1 MKNNWH
7 IETTDTDKI
16 NSLVQSLDIPRILAC
31 SLVVRG
37 HDNTEEANRFLY
49 PQLDRDWNDPLNI
62 PGLTEAVYVLETAVR
77 QGKKTLIF
85 GDFDVDGITAT
96 SVMLLGLRA
105 CGLEAS
111 PFIPRRQDEGYGLSH
126 EAINRIMGIKDG
138 ESKENIEPANGY
150 VPELIITVDCGITS
164 KEEVDYIKSLGV
176 DVVVTDHHNPMES
189 VPCNIPVCNPR
200 LDPQNSSINLAGVG
214 VALKVIQ
221 VLGERFGK
229 SDIWKGL
236 TDLAALGTIADRM
249 PLLGENRALVKA
261 GLELIKKH
269 PRPGISALLADG
281 GVELDSLTSNKL
293 SFSVIPKLNAA
304 GRMTDAMD
312 ALNIILCEDPALAQG
327 YAKRLEEINILRRD
341 AETELL
347 KIAEELVKT
356 QYSGKRVM
364 VLAGTDFHDGVKGI
378 VASRLAN
385 KFMVPTILFSIEGD
399 IAHGSGRSFEKI
411 DLFEAVS
418 TVDDLTVKFGGH
430 KFAAGITVKTKDID
444 EFRRRLEEYFDKLPP
459 DKFEPSL
466 DIDGIA
472 KFDDFTLRD
481 IDSLKMLEPCGQD
494 NEEPLFEID
503 KVFLEN
509 ARAVGANKDH
519 FSFGITNGV
528 QCAKAIYFKCDDI
541 EKYISYVSPIDLVFS
556 AQIDE
561 WRGQK
566 QVKLKVKDIKTSSLV
581 KNSNSKHASELVE
594 KLYVDDCNLDVDKT
608 TFRPVLS
615 GLSPNESERLCCAE
629 SNNKSS
635 QEYEQY
641 NSQVSSQELIDK
653 CINMID
659 DIAVKLTG
667 DTNLRLHQSQR
678 EAIESLCQ
686 QKNTLA
692 VMATG
697 RGKSLIFYIYAAITA
712 LVCNKKSIF
721 IYPLR
726 ALINDQAY
734 HVGQNFAKLDIA
746 VQTLTGETSQEDREA
761 IYRQWDTGKVPII
774 LTTPE
779 FLYAHKDRLS
789 GNDVGFIAID
799 EAHHMGDS
807 KTHRPIYSRLG
818 FVREVFPESTLLA
831 VTATAPTQVAEHI
844 QKQLSICNVVIDKT
858 CRNNLRIDNKRGIA
872 DRQTYI
878 SSIVATGEKTVI
890 YVNSRESSIELARM
904 LRKRLQDQAM
914 QIAFYNGALDRQTR
928 LGIEKL
934 FRDGQ
939 ISAVIATSA
948 FGEGINVPDVRHI
961 VLYHMPLSRL
971 AYNQMAGRCGR
982 DGKPAYIHLLFDI
995 SDIGVNHRVLERSC
1009 PTRDELAYLYKMSR
1023 ALYDSKACPITGDE
1037 LLKACNNT
1045 KEGAKISADMIAA
1058 AMGTFVELGLAKTVG
1073 DNLNPSF
1080 IVGHTQNRVDITT
1093 STRYQEAH
1101 CSLEAFDNFAQW
1113 LLNECEDV
1121 LLGGINRPLLP

>member
-7 IETTDTDKI
+7 VETTDTHKI
-16 NSLVQSLDIPRILAC
+16 DSLVHTLEIPRILAC
-31 SLVVRG
+31 TLVARG
-37 HDNTEEANRFLY
+37 HDSVEEASRFLH
-49 PQLDRDWNDPLNI
+49 PQLDRDWNDPLDI
-62 PGLTEAVYVLETAVR
+62 PGLIDAVDTLEQAIR

-105 CGLEAS
+105 CGLEAK
-111 PFIPRRQDEGYGLSH
+111 PFIPRRQDEGYGLSR
-126 EAINRIMGIKDG
+126 EATNRIMGIQDSPTEPNK
-138 ESKENIEPANGY
+138 EPAVGF

-164 KEEVDYIKSLGV
+164 DEEVEYIKSLGI

-189 VPCNIPVCNPR
+189 VPRDVAVCNPR
-200 LDPQNSSINLAGVG
+200 LDPKSPSINLAGVG

-221 VLGERFGK
+221 VLGARFGK
-229 SDIWKGL
+229 PDIWKGL

-249 PLLGENRALVKA
+249 PLLGENRALVKD
-261 GLELIKKH
+261 GIELIKKH
-269 PRPGISALLADG
+269 PRPGIAALLVDV
-281 GVELDSLTSNKL
+281 GVDINSLTSNKL
-293 SFSVIPKLNAA
+293 SFSVIPKLNAT
-304 GRMTDAMD
+304 GRMTNAMD
-312 ALNIILCEDPALAQG
+312 ALNLILCEDPVLALG
-327 YAKRLEEINILRRD
+327 YAKRLEEINVLRRN
-341 AETELL
+341 AEMELL
-347 KIAEELVKT
+347 KITEELAKA

-364 VLAGTDFHDGVKGI
+364 VLAGTNFHDGVKGI

-385 KFMVPTILFSIEGD
+385 KFKVPTVLFSIEGD

-418 TVDDLTVKFGGH
+418 TVEDLTVKFGGH

-459 DKFEPSL
+459 EQFEPSL

-472 KFDDFTLRD
+472 NFDDFELRD
-481 IDSLKMLEPCGQD
+481 IDSLQMLEPCGQD

-503 KVFLEN
+503 NVFLDN

-528 QCAKAIYFKCDDI
+528 QCAKAIYFKCNDI
-541 EKYISYVSPIDLVFS
+541 EKYISYVSPIDLVFA

-566 QVKLKVKDIKTSSLV
+566 QVKLRVKDIKTSSLAE
-581 KNSNSKHASELVE
+581 NASSKPVSELVE
-594 KLYVDDCNLDVDKT
+594 NLYADNRNANKVVNPT
-608 TFRPVLS
+608 IFRAALPNISAGQCCQLRDS
-615 GLSPNESERLCCAE
+615 GYVQHQN
-629 SNNKSS
+629 
-635 QEYEQY
+635 
-641 NSQVSSQELIDK
+641 QVNPQELTDK
-653 CINMID
+653 CISMID
-659 DIAVKLTG
+659 EVATKLTG
-667 DTNLRLHQSQR
+667 DANLCLHNSQR
-678 EAIESLCQ
+678 EAIESLCW

-697 RGKSLIFYIYAAITA
+697 RGKSLIFYVYAAITA
-712 LVCNKKSIF
+712 LVHKQKSIF

-734 HVGQNFAKLDIA
+734 YVGQNFAKLDIA
-746 VQTLTGETSQEDREA
+746 VQTLTGETSQEDREI
-761 IYRQWDTGKVPII
+761 IYRQWDTGEVPII

-779 FLYAHKDRLS
+779 FLYAHKDKLS
-789 GNDVGFIAID
+789 GSDVGFIAID
-799 EAHHMGDS
+799 EAHHMGES

-818 FVREVFPESTLLA
+818 FVRSAFPQATILA

-844 QKQLSICNVVIDKT
+844 RSQLSISNVVIDKT

-878 SSIVATGEKTVI
+878 SSIVATDEKTVI

-904 LRKRLQDQAM
+904 LRKRLPNQAM
-914 QIAFYNGALDRQTR
+914 QIAFYNGALDRPTR
-928 LGIEKL
+928 LGIEEL

-939 ISAVIATSA
+939 ITTVIATSA

-995 SDIGVNHRVLERSC
+995 SDIGVNHRVLQRSC
-1009 PTRDELAYLYKMSR
+1009 PTRDELAFLYKMSR
-1023 ALYDSKACPITGDE
+1023 ALYDYKGCPITGDE
-1037 LLKACNNT
+1037 LLKACNDT
-1045 KEGAKISADMIAA
+1045 KEGAKISADMVGA

-1080 IVGHTQNRVDITT
+1080 AVGHAQNRVDITS
-1093 STRYQEAH
+1093 STRYQEAF

-1113 LLNECEDV
+1113 LLDECEDV